1 MKTLLR
7 EFPGGSAQRRDRASG
22 VLPDILEHLP
32 PKTRVCLLYC
42 LCSHQMEKNLP
53 AVFNPWVGKISW
65 RRKWQ
70 PTPVFLPGEFH
81 GHRSLVGYSK
91 WGRKELDMTERLTHT
106 HTLWKQDSP
115 AEISPGCSC
124 PYFASVSSVSRSS
137 WLPSLFA
144 ALSNWRPAL

>member
-1 MKTLLR
+1 MGTQGWGLNTYTHTHTHTHTHTSL
-7 EFPGGSAQRRDRASG
+7 ERASL
-22 VLPDILEHLP
+22 VA
-32 PKTRVCLLYC
+32 
-42 LCSHQMEKNLP
+42 QMEKNLP
-53 AVFNPWVGKISW
+53 AVFNPWVGTISW

-70 PTPVFLPGEFH
+70 PSPVFLPGEFH
-81 GHRSLVGYSK
+81 GQRSLVGYSK

-115 AEISPGCSC
+115 AEIPPGCSC

-144 ALSNWRPAL
+144 VLSNWWPAL

>member
-1 MKTLLR
+1 MMSYIV
-7 EFPGGSAQRRDRASG
+7 PGGHGDPRMGFKYISIHTHTHTHTHTYLERASL
-22 VLPDILEHLP
+22 VA
-32 PKTRVCLLYC
+32 
-42 LCSHQMEKNLP
+42 QMEKNLP